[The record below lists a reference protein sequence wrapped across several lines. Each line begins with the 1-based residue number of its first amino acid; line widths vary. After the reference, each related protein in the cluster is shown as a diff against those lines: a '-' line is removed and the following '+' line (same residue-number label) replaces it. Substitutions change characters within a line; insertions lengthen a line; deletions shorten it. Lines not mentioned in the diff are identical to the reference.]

1 MKQFLLHLDEK
12 VILGKKFVIDD
23 LDETHLF
30 VSAEIVP
37 VLQEK
42 VWEIMDNNSFNTAQ
56 VNWRWT
62 DLQEPLV
69 SFCAFNV
76 NHLVCAKAD
85 ETNVVHNNLGL
96 WKAARLGAWS
106 IYEASWYTSVWDHY
120 YCSYCTNER
129 SDIMIMVNVMVP
141 TSDQLEPSNMNLLKI
156 WGWQMANVW
165 LCELAR
171 HVFIF
176 FASLRHFDF
185 LKKLHRDWMVW
196 KI

>member
-62 DLQEPLV
+62 DLQEPVV
-69 SFCAFNV
+69 SFCSFNV
-76 NHLVCAKAD
+76 NLLVRAKQD
-85 ETNVVHNNLGL
+85 ETNVVDNNLGL
-96 WKAARLGAWS
+96 WKA
-106 IYEASWYTSVWDHY
+106 TVVD
-120 YCSYCTNER
+120 
-129 SDIMIMVNVMVP
+129 
-141 TSDQLEPSNMNLLKI
+141 
-156 WGWQMANVW
+156 
-165 LCELAR
+165 
-171 HVFIF
+171 
-176 FASLRHFDF
+176 
-185 LKKLHRDWMVW
+185 
-196 KI
+196 

>member
-62 DLQEPLV
+62 DLQEPVV
-69 SFCAFNV
+69 SFRSFTLR
-76 NHLVCAKAD
+76 HLVCAKQD
-85 ETNVVHNNLGL
+85 ETNSVHNNLGL
-96 WKAARLGAWS
+96 WKAAVL
-106 IYEASWYTSVWDHY
+106 D
-120 YCSYCTNER
+120 
-129 SDIMIMVNVMVP
+129 
-141 TSDQLEPSNMNLLKI
+141 
-156 WGWQMANVW
+156 
-165 LCELAR
+165 
-171 HVFIF
+171 
-176 FASLRHFDF
+176 
-185 LKKLHRDWMVW
+185 
-196 KI
+196 